1 MDDLARLVALCRP
14 PEQVVGLAKP
24 SSVVPPS
31 HRALTGTYGTGCFD
45 EFLWIYADGA
55 ENHHLDIASRTESA
69 RSLLGGKSIPEIRAA
84 LHTFGVTPA
93 DLVQWGGTD
102 NGDSLLW
109 LPVGE
114 PDQWPTIVVE
124 AGQLSFT
131 VLSGTSTA
139 VLVGLLTRAATAEP
153 FPEDFPSDFPDFSP
167 NPYA

>member
-1 MDDLARLVALCRP
+1 MIDDLARLVALCPPARP
-14 PEQVVGLAKP
+14 LGLAE
-24 SSVVPPS
+24 SSMCIPPS
-31 HRALTGTYGTGCFD
+31 HRALTDTYGTGCFD

-55 ENHHLDIASRTESA
+55 ENRHLDIASQTESV
-69 RSLLGGKSIPEIRAA
+69 RSILREKKMPEIRTV
-84 LHTFGVTPA
+84 LQTYGMTPE

-114 PDQWPTIVVE
+114 PDQWPTIVIE

-131 VLSGTSTA
+131 LLSGTSTA
-139 VLVGLLTRAATAEP
+139 ILLALLTRTATADA
-153 FPEDFPSDFPDFSP
+153 FPEDFPSDLPEFSA